1 MTSCS
6 SPSSSAEAAWSQ
18 VLNRVQHAGLLE
30 LTLNPRSFA
39 QTVENIFTLSFLVSQ
54 CCLCS
59 VQGQLLLVR
68 ASSLVLR
75 GADHVMKSGCMLQ
88 SWEACC
94 ILDSLTGQPSH
105 SCMQAAC
112 GEP

>member
-1 MTSCS
+1 MLICS
-6 SPSSSAEAAWSQ
+6 AACLQYHQLQLPGLQ

-39 QTVENIFTLSFLVSQ
+39 QTVENMFTLSFLVSQ

-59 VQGQLLLVR
+59 MTGHFLLVS
-68 ASSLVLR
+68 ASY
-75 GADHVMKSGCMLQ
+75 HVFQEAAHMMKPGCMLN

-94 ILDSLTGQPSH
+94 IL
-105 SCMQAAC
+105 AV
-112 GEP
+112 

>member
-1 MTSCS
+1 M
-6 SPSSSAEAAWSQ
+6 
-18 VLNRVQHAGLLE
+18 QHAGLLE

-59 VQGQLLLVR
+59 MTGQFLLVS
-68 ASSLVLR
+68 ASYHVLR
-75 GADHVMKSGCMLQ
+75 GADRMKLGCMLQ

-94 ILDSLTGQPSH
+94 ILDSPIVTASH
-105 SCMQAAC
+105 SCMKAAC